1 VGVAQH
7 AAPVALHIEPTV
19 SVLLVP
25 SALPQSRLPAL
36 ALWPLEALPEPLPED
51 PLPLDAVSPPL
62 ADDPLALPLLAL
74 PLLELPLLELALL
87 IPLDPPAPELPPPFP
102 PSPELAGWFDEQFAR
117 ATLTATHA
125 TRITQCLDFI
135 TFSPVPERRSA
146 AVQAILF
153 PNR

>member
-7 AAPVALHIEPTV
+7 VPPAAWHIEPTV

-36 ALWPLEALPEPLPED
+36 ALWPLEALPEPLPD

-62 ADDPLALPLLAL
+62 ADEPLAL
-74 PLLELPLLELALL
+74 PLLELPLLELELL
-87 IPLDPPAPELPPPFP
+87 IPLDPPLPELPPPFP
-102 PSPELAGWFDEQFAR
+102 PSPGLAGWFDEQLAM

-125 TRITQCLDFI
+125 TRITQWLDFI

-146 AVQAILF
+146 AVQAMLF

>member
-7 AAPVALHIEPTV
+7 VPPAAWHIEPTV

-25 SALPQSRLPAL
+25 SALPQSRLPEL

-62 ADDPLALPLLAL
+62 ADDPLALPLL
-74 PLLELPLLELALL
+74 ELPLLEPESL
-87 IPLDPPAPELPPPFP
+87 IPLDPPVPELPPPFP
-102 PSPELAGWFDEQFAR
+102 PSPELAGWFDEQFATM
-117 ATLTATHA
+117 ATLTAAHA
-125 TRITQCLDFI
+125 TRITQWLDFI

-153 PNR
+153 PTR